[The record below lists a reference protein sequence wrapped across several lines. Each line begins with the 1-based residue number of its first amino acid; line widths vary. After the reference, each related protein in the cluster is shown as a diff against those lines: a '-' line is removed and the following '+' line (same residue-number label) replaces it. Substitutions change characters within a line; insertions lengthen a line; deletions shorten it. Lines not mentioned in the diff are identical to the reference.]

1 MYLCDFITL
10 VVYLSDDFSD
20 GTGVRGVA
28 QHIQYGVD
36 AVARDLALFFRVK
49 RIERFPQNW
58 HTHTHS
64 RRIRIFEL
72 KYV

>member
-49 RIERFPQNW
+49 RIERFPQN
-58 HTHTHS
+58 
-64 RRIRIFEL
+64 
-72 KYV
+72 